1 MVVSATWVSEP
12 AAPQEAEE
20 AGACLRS
27 RPGGWPPS
35 TPGDPHHEPPPPLEL
50 VDAPAPSV
58 PPLPP
63 AMLMPK
69 LPPRT
74 GLGLWLWP
82 ACRVEAETPLFSTM
96 IILSCTLI
104 LPGRSASSVD
114 TLTVLRFLSC
124 AKCCSA
130 SNGGSSYSEKVLCST
145 YVSSGLDAGSRGART
160 RGIGVIMDDG
170 QGSFVSLTDE
180 MCEVFALRASVLK
193 ACARILIHLEQELA
207 SLRRRPR
214 SRDPIS
220 TLQEVLV
227 PGTGGIRGHCGNTSA
242 PTEVSCPDFKRAE
255 SAESAERRLLYGLIA
270 IRADCYRSCP
280 GGLPL
285 AFLTSVAVGRI

>member
-1 MVVSATWVSEP
+1 MS
-12 AAPQEAEE
+12 
-20 AGACLRS
+20 RS

-35 TPGDPHHEPPPPLEL
+35 TPDDPYHEPPPPLEL

-160 RGIGVIMDDG
+160 RGSGVIMDDG

-180 MCEVFALRASVLK
+180 MCDVFALRAWRV
-193 ACARILIHLEQELA
+193 RE
-207 SLRRRPR
+207 
-214 SRDPIS
+214 
-220 TLQEVLV
+220 
-227 PGTGGIRGHCGNTSA
+227 
-242 PTEVSCPDFKRAE
+242 F
-255 SAESAERRLLYGLIA
+255 
-270 IRADCYRSCP
+270 
-280 GGLPL
+280 
-285 AFLTSVAVGRI
+285 